1 MSETVTVKVQDEDGD
16 GESKT
21 YTVAVNRSAQTVYT
35 TPGTTSNTTTATSK
49 YGWQLVNNTWYY
61 TYSNGTKATG
71 WQYIG
76 GEWYYLDSAG
86 RMKTGW
92 FKDTDGRWYYL
103 QSSGAMAKNT
113 TIGGYKLGSNGA
125 WIR

>member
-1 MSETVTVKVQDEDGD
+1 MDG
-16 GESKT
+16 
-21 YTVAVNRSAQTVYT
+21 R
-35 TPGTTSNTTTATSK
+35 
-49 YGWQLVNNTWYY
+49 VNNTWYY